1 MPIQR
6 PRILHSAQMAGTG
19 VVTPPNLNVRAQS
32 LPNRNVIINGAMQ
45 VAQRATTVASIGT
58 SSGYFTIDRFRLACN
73 TGGRLTMSQ
82 DTSVPAGKGF
92 GNSLKL
98 DCTTADTSLA
108 ASELLTLNHRI
119 EGQNL
124 QGFAKGTS
132 DAKSFAVS
140 FYCKGNA
147 NATYVL
153 EMQDKDNDRQISKT
167 FNVTTSWAKVT
178 LIFPPDTIGA
188 FDNDNAESMQFQIW
202 LTAGSTYTDG
212 TINSNA
218 WASTTN
224 ANRVG
229 SGTTN
234 FLDSTARTFFIT
246 GLQLEVGDTATEFE
260 HESFE
265 RTLDKCRRY
274 TFVMGGDGVYER
286 YAVGYN
292 QSSTQARC
300 VTYYPTTMRANPTTS
315 KTDPL
320 IVASKDSPQTV
331 NSISVDY
338 NSKTVGHIQYNV
350 SSGLS
355 AGEGCHIVAN
365 NNANSRL
372 TFDAEL

>member
-1 MPIQR
+1 M
-6 PRILHSAQMAGTG
+6 T
-19 VVTPPNLNVRAQS
+19 
-32 LPNRNVIINGAMQ
+32 
-45 VAQRATTVASIGT
+45 
-58 SSGYFTIDRFRLACN
+58 
-73 TGGRLTMSQ
+73 Q
-82 DTSVPAGKGF
+82 DSSVPSGKGF
-92 GNSLKL
+92 ANSLKL
-98 DCTTADTSLA
+98 ACTTTDSSLGAD
-108 ASELLTLNHRI
+108 ELVTLNHRI

-124 QGFAKGTS
+124 QGFCKGTS

-147 NATYVL
+147 SATYVL
-153 EMQDKDNDRQISKT
+153 EMQDKDNDRQISKS
-167 FNVTTSWAKVT
+167 FNVTTSWEKVT
-178 LIFPPDTIGA
+178 LIFPADTTGA
-188 FDNDNAESMQFQIW
+188 FDDDNARSMQMQVW
-202 LTAGSTYTDG
+202 LNAGSTYTSG

-234 FLDSTARTFFIT
+234 FFDSTARTFFIT
-246 GLQLEVGDTATEFE
+246 GVQLEVGQNPTEFE
-260 HESFE
+260 HEPFE

-274 TFVMGGDGVYER
+274 TYVMGGDGVYER

-300 VTYYPTTMRANPTTS
+300 VTFYPTTMRANPTTT

-320 IVASKDSPQTV
+320 IVASKDSPQTI

-355 AGEGCHIVAN
+355 TGEGCHIVAN
-365 NNANSRL
+365 NNANARL
-372 TFDAEL
+372 TFDSEI